1 MAENQVTSGSRPC
14 ACESGSIPSEKE
26 MNRALADRCG
36 EKIADAFGR
45 ATVAICGL
53 GGLGSNIA
61 VSLIRAGVGT
71 LILID
76 FDKVDITNLN
86 RQQYKAFQVG
96 MDKTEALAAN
106 LAEIN
111 PYTRLLTH
119 QVRITENNAAMLLEA
134 ADMICEA
141 FDDPVQKSMLV
152 NTVLEKLPSKYL
164 IAASGMAGIAS
175 ANDIKTRRISERFY
189 LCGDGVS
196 DSAEKPGLLSA
207 RVALCAAHQAHMVLR
222 LLAGFKEP

>member
-14 ACESGSIPSEKE
+14 ACESGSMPSEKE
-26 MNRALADRCG
+26 MNRALTDRCG

-61 VSLIRAGVGT
+61 VSLVRAGVGT

-119 QVRITENNAAMLLEA
+119 QVSITENNAARLLEA

-141 FDDPVQKSMLV
+141 FDDPAQKAMLA
-152 NTVLEKLPSKYL
+152 NTVLERLPSAYL
-164 IAASGMAGIAS
+164 VAASGMAGIAS

>member
-14 ACESGSIPSEKE
+14 ACESGSMPSEKE
-26 MNRALADRCG
+26 MNRALTDRCG

-61 VSLIRAGVGT
+61 VSLVRAGVGT

-96 MDKTEALAAN
+96 MDKAEALAAN

-119 QVRITENNAAMLLEA
+119 QVRITENNAARLLEA